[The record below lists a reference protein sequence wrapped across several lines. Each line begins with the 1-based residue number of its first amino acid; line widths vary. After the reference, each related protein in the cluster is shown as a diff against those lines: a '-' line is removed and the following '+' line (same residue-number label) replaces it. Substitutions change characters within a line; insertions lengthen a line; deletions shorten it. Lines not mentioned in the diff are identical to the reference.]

1 MSYLGSIVARPKLKG
16 IGGETLQRVT
26 RAVNKIAAVK
36 FGYML
41 ERLVRHSV
49 GFYFR
54 EKIANPEN
62 LNDRD
67 NQQERLELV

>member
-1 MSYLGSIVARPKLKG
+1 
-16 IGGETLQRVT
+16 
-26 RAVNKIAAVK
+26 
-36 FGYML
+36 ML
-41 ERLVRHSV
+41 ERLVKHSV

-62 LNDRD
+62 LNDKD